1 MTGDAG
7 DQFERSKDRVG
18 EDAEP
23 RGTLAAIEPLLLPS
37 RPPDR
42 RAV

>member
-7 DQFERSKDRVG
+7 DQLERREERIG

-23 RGTLAAIEPLLLPS
+23 RGTLAAIKPLLLPT